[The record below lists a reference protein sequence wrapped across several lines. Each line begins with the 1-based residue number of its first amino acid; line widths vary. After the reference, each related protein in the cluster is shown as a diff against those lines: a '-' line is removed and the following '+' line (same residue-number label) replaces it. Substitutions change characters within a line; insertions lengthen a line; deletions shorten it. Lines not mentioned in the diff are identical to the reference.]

1 MMENAYAKN
10 HSGMGARMWV
20 FHSGV
25 FRASGQGKRKRPRRD
40 LGRQHKRHCPPWRC
54 QTMTRRAADDR
65 LFLTEGEIALK
76 VGVGAL
82 DWQAAAYVLEKSGL
96 PRPDPLFG
104 QRRYWPAV
112 RAFLD
117 RRAGMAQSLAPLTRD
132 GEEKWDDDRGR
143 KSRARP

>member
-1 MMENAYAKN
+1 
-10 HSGMGARMWV
+10 
-20 FHSGV
+20 
-25 FRASGQGKRKRPRRD
+25 
-40 LGRQHKRHCPPWRC
+40 
-54 QTMTRRAADDR
+54 MTRRAADDR
-65 LFLTEGEIALK
+65 LFLTEGEIAMR
-76 VGVGAL
+76 VGVSSP

-132 GEEKWDDDRGR
+132 GEEHWGDDRGP
-143 KSRARP
+143 KSRARAQANGAR

>member
-1 MMENAYAKN
+1 M
-10 HSGMGARMWV
+10 SR
-20 FHSGV
+20 
-25 FRASGQGKRKRPRRD
+25 RA
-40 LGRQHKRHCPPWRC
+40 
-54 QTMTRRAADDR
+54 AADDR

-76 VGVGAL
+76 VGVCAL
-82 DWQAAAYVLEKSGL
+82 DWQAASHVLEKSGL

-132 GEEKWDDDRGR
+132 GEENWDDDRGR
-143 KSRARP
+143 KSRART

>member
-1 MMENAYAKN
+1 MTEMIYLQAKFCRTPLMAPF
-10 HSGMGARMWV
+10 SV
-20 FHSGV
+20 
-25 FRASGQGKRKRPRRD
+25 PRRTPHPI
-40 LGRQHKRHCPPWRC
+40 GSGGAATVTFSSAATSAGEISRQA
-54 QTMTRRAADDR
+54 MTRRADDDR
-65 LFLTEGEIALK
+65 LFLTECEIALK
-76 VGVGAL
+76 VGIAAL
-82 DWQAAAYVLEKSGL
+82 DWQAAAHVLEKFGL

-132 GEEKWDDDRGR
+132 GAEKWDDDRGR

>member
-1 MMENAYAKN
+1 LP
-10 HSGMGARMWV
+10 HLTFS
-20 FHSGV
+20 S
-25 FRASGQGKRKRPRRD
+25 ASTSAGEIS
-40 LGRQHKRHCPPWRC
+40 RQA
-54 QTMTRRAADDR
+54 MTRRAADDR
-65 LFLTEGEIALK
+65 LFLTECEIALK
-76 VGVGAL
+76 VGIAAL
-82 DWQAAAYVLEKSGL
+82 DWQAAAHVLEKSGL